1 MSEEDDQENK
11 NQTAEDV
18 ARIMVENMKK
28 NIEDPDFLNK
38 REDILEDVT
47 HKVLKKRE
55 ERLKKLKNNDE

>member
-18 ARIMVENMKK
+18 ARIMIENMKK

-38 REDILEDVT
+38 REEILEDVT

>member
-1 MSEEDDQENK
+1 MNEEDDQENK

-18 ARIMVENMKK
+18 ARIMIENMKK